1 MRKLVTLGVAAAL
14 LAACSAGKQSSMQSS
29 TEANVLTEQE
39 KNEGWQLLFDGNS
52 TNGWHTYGKNS
63 VGSAWK
69 VVDGTLT
76 LDTTV
81 KDGWQVRDGGDIVTN
96 QEFEDF
102 HFSIDWKV
110 APGGNS
116 GVIFFVQDDPSKY
129 QYTWH
134 TGLEMQVL
142 DNAAHPDAKIF
153 KHRAGDLY
161 DLIASSKE
169 TVKPA
174 GEWNHAEIISND
186 GKLNLFLNGE
196 NIVSTTLWDEQWRSL
211 IANSKFKD
219 MAAFGTFKKGHIALQ
234 DHGDKVWFRNIKIKR
249 L

>member
-196 NIVSTTLWDEQWRSL
+196 NIVSTTLWDDQWRSL